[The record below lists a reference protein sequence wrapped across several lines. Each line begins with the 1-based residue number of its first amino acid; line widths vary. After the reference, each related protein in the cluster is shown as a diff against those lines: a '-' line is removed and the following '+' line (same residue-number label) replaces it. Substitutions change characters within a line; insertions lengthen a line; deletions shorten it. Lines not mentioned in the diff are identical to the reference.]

1 MDRIINVQ
9 VTGCTV
15 KKDSKNAG
23 VQGEANAATLRIT
36 FSPEW
41 EALSKKIIWL
51 DAGGGNPVAK
61 ILATETD
68 GAFETTIPGEPLTK
82 SGQCCFT
89 IQGVKDSIVAMAVT
103 EHLDV
108 LPNDSYGMKAGNA
121 ADPTPSVADQLTGDV
136 AALAKTVAALGKAMV
151 NPIDKTADMT
161 SPVGRDEDGKL
172 WTAPGGAISVTA
184 DAIEKALG
192 YTPADKKAIPTALP
206 SPHALTFTG
215 AVTGIYDGSQDVE
228 VDMPGGGHLI
238 SHVTLEEEA
247 SEIVITETDD
257 GDPLSLQRFVINA
270 KIVTPETPPSTNRQV
285 EFVVDNTTEKES
297 THTGYGVQTTTT
309 AGDVKYCSKIVDLR
323 SGIAITLPQG
333 NPIAAY
339 NYYGT
344 LIAYYSNSPFEHVW
358 HINSAIAN
366 KMRIYVMGH
375 MNNLGKGTEIYVWG
389 Y

>member
-9 VTGCTV
+9 ITGCTV

-23 VQGEANAATLRIT
+23 VQGEANATTLRIT

-41 EALSKKIIWL
+41 EALSKKILWL
-51 DAGGGNPVAK
+51 DAGGGNPVEK
-61 ILATETD
+61 ILTTETD

-172 WTAPGGAISVTA
+172 WTAPGGATSVTA

-192 YTPADKKAIPTALP
+192 YTPADKKTIPTTLP

-215 AVTGIYDGSQDVE
+215 AVTGNYDGSQDVSVE
-228 VDMPGGGHLI
+228 IPSGGGGEKSNTFVSNI
-238 SHVTLEEEA
+238 EIEEAVSQIVVTLPVSLSKVLELNIHGCVPEQNA
-247 SEIVITETDD
+247 TVTLFVHHGGNNYIGFGTLVAGKKNGFNMHYLKTDSTFMVIGTSTATDYYE
-257 GDPLSLQRFVINA
+257 NA
-270 KIVTPETPPSTNRQV
+270 HPVTPTRPILVADTPTI
-285 EFVVDNTTEKES
+285 EIATKES
-297 THTGYGVQTTTT
+297 GTTFPSGTKLSIWGT
-309 AGDVKYCSKIVDLR
+309 AV
-323 SGIAITLPQG
+323 
-333 NPIAAY
+333 
-339 NYYGT
+339 
-344 LIAYYSNSPFEHVW
+344 
-358 HINSAIAN
+358 
-366 KMRIYVMGH
+366 
-375 MNNLGKGTEIYVWG
+375 
-389 Y
+389 

>member
-23 VQGEANAATLRIT
+23 VQGEANATTLRIT

-41 EALSKKIIWL
+41 EALSKKILWL

-61 ILATETD
+61 ILTTETD
-68 GAFETTIPGEPLTK
+68 GACETTIPGEPLAK
-82 SGQCCFT
+82 AGQCCFT
-89 IQGVKDSIVAMAVT
+89 IQGVKNSIVAMAVT

-108 LPNDSYGMKAGNA
+108 LPNDSYGMEAGNA
-121 ADPTPSVADQLTGDV
+121 ADPTPSVADQLTGEV
-136 AALAKTVAALGKAMV
+136 AALAKTVAALGKEMV

-215 AVTGIYDGSQDVE
+215 AVTGSYDGSEDISVE
-228 VDMPGGGHLI
+228 IPSGG
-238 SHVTLEEEA
+238 S
-247 SEIVITETDD
+247 SEK
-257 GDPLSLQRFVINA
+257 PLSLIASYDFTGNTTSVFE
-270 KIVTPETPPSTNRQV
+270 ETGLDNLTELIFLSTNV
-285 EFVVDNTTEKES
+285 TNA
-297 THTGYGVQTTTT
+297 TTTQSGLT
-309 AGDVKYCSKIVDLR
+309 LRINDVDIAAAMVPIFKQGANTGSVGEPWEVCRYNGVFWECLLCNDKSGASGASVAKSFATMNNHAIRNVGPATKIYLYV
-323 SGIAITLPQG
+323 P
-333 NPIAAY
+333 NPIFKPVT
-339 NYYGT
+339 GT
-344 LIAYYSNSPFEHVW
+344 LE
-358 HINSAIAN
+358 
-366 KMRIYVMGH
+366 
-375 MNNLGKGTEIYVWG
+375 VWG
-389 Y
+389 R